1 MAWRLRESSKLGAP
15 RPPPRWLEV
24 EADARDRHQEILE
37 ILRWL
42 CPGELAIG
50 NNHDRIFAMPGH
62 HLRLVMKRPVD
73 DLAESGLGILKF
85 PSVHC

>member
-1 MAWRLRESSKLGAP
+1 MAWRVRESSKLGAP

-50 NNHDRIFAMPGH
+50 NNYDSILAVPGH
-62 HLRLVMKRPVD
+62 HCGPSCSARSTTSLNRA
-73 DLAESGLGILKF
+73 LAS
-85 PSVHC
+85 